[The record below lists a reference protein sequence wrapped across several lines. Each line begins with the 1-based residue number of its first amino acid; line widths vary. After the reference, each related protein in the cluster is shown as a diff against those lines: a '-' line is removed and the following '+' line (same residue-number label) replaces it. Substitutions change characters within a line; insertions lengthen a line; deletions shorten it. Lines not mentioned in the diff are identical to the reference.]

1 MAQYATPSDRH
12 VDVVEPIE
20 GSAPLTVANP
30 LPLGLGALA
39 FTTAIIGCSYAGFII
54 PSIRTGTTL
63 VVAFALFYGGLVQI
77 LAGMWE
83 FKRENTFAATL
94 FSSYGGF
101 LVAFGIIFMPGSSIS
116 SALNISTVDFHQA
129 IGLLFLCWTIFTG
142 VLFIGSLRSSG
153 ALALTMILLFIAFL
167 FLTIGTFAGSNGVLL
182 AIGGWFGVATAIVG
196 WYAALGGLL
205 RSINSPITLPMGLIR
220 MR

>member
-1 MAQYATPSDRH
+1 MAQYATPSDH
-12 VDVVEPIE
+12 VDIVEPVE
-20 GSAPLTVANP
+20 GSSPLTVANP

-101 LVAFGIIFMPGSSIS
+101 LVAFGIIFMPGSSIF
-116 SALNISTVDFHQA
+116 SALNTSVVDFHQA
-129 IGLLFLCWTIFTG
+129 LGLLFLCWTIFTG
-142 VLFIGSLRSSG
+142 VLFLGSLRSSG

-205 RSINSPITLPMGLIR
+205 RSINSPFTLPMGLIR